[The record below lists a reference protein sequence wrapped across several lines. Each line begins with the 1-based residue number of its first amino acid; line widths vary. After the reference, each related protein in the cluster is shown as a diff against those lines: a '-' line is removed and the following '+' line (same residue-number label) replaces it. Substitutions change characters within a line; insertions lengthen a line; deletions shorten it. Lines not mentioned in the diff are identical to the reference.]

1 MTSMLLTFLAG
12 IVVSATLCFWF
23 GSSWIIVRRAEERH
37 RSECTCS
44 SSATNRTT
52 HNAADSDAVVD
63 KNVSNDIYV
72 RVAQRLNK
80 SLEWE
85 PFDSSKPASK
95 DLDFVVYDRHQRPGF
110 IPQVETFL
118 NIQSPILKRVL
129 RDCVEYIDSVFDH
142 DPLV

>member
-12 IVVSATLCFWF
+12 IVVSATVCFWF

-37 RSECTCS
+37 RSECTSS

-52 HNAADSDAVVD
+52 NNAADCDAVD
-63 KNVSNDIYV
+63 KNVSNDIYA

-95 DLDFVVYDRHQRPGF
+95 NLDFVVYDRHQRPGF